1 MNYGDFR
8 LRQWHGDDALQLT
21 SLLDPDADPV
31 WVEQFH
37 ALHGPDCDGPGWRRT
52 RVAVDASDQMI
63 GCATV
68 AKSLLHGGRFP
79 CVVEVCARARRLG
92 IGTKLAEE
100 MKALRPDRSLPLST
114 KLRQRNSAAIAF
126 VSTVGGREYQCS
138 PGIIV
143 DPQALGVQRWVATR
157 SVQNCRSLE
166 GMDLTEVG
174 KAFAAVYEW
183 IHAPWSPI
191 TNESLLLE
199 VAATEAAAADLT
211 CSAGTWFGGRLAAVA
226 FAYPSAE
233 GIEVVAETIRRGEPS
248 GIDAVADAV
257 ATVIRS
263 AGRHDGV
270 LVSFDSHVSDP
281 HLQPVLADL
290 PRVRNDPLYL
300 IEIT

>member
-1 MNYGDFR
+1 MNDGDVR
-8 LRQWHGDDALQLT
+8 LRQWQGDDALQLAR
-21 SLLDPDADPV
+21 LLDPAADPL
-31 WVEQFH
+31 WVEHFH
-37 ALHGPDCDGPGWRRT
+37 ALHGPDRDGPGWRRT

-79 CVVEVCARARRLG
+79 CAVEVCTRARRLG
-92 IGTKLAEE
+92 IGTRLIEE

-114 KLRQRNSAAIAF
+114 KLRQRNRAAIAF

-138 PGIIV
+138 PGIVV
-143 DPQALGVQRWVATR
+143 DPHAPGVQRWVATR
-157 SVQNCRSLE
+157 SVQNCRNLE
-166 GMDLTEVG
+166 AMDLAAAG
-174 KAFAAVYEW
+174 QAFAAVYEW
-183 IHAPWSPI
+183 IHGPWSPV
-191 TNESLLLE
+191 TSKDVLLE
-199 VAATEAAAADLT
+199 VAATEVAEADRT
-211 CSAGTWFGGRLAAVA
+211 SSAGTWLGGRLAAVA
-226 FAYPSAE
+226 FAFPSAE
-233 GIEVVAETIRRGEPS
+233 GIEVVAETIRDGEPS

-263 AGRHDGV
+263 AGSHAGA

-290 PRVRNDPLYL
+290 PHVRNDPLYL